1 MRAALAD
8 AIARAVGQPGVDPL
22 LVPSK
27 QPGVDWQANFAMK
40 LAKAVGEPPRAV
52 AEQVVAEL
60 GDAGGLLAAVEVAG
74 PGFLNLSFAP
84 GALAE
89 WATFA
94 LADPRLG
101 VPVAA
106 EPQTVVV
113 DYSAPNVAKEMH
125 VGHLRSTVIGD
136 ALVRT
141 LEFEGHTVIRAN
153 HLGDWGTQFGMLT
166 QHMLDRGVEHLRDF
180 AALGELYRDAKQRFD
195 SDEDFKDAA
204 RRRVVALQ
212 AGDPH
217 TLALWQDLVDVSL
230 AHINAIYAQ
239 LDVTLGDEHVV
250 GESFYNP
257 RLVQTVA
264 DLLEAGVAVES
275 QGAVVVAS
283 QRFTDQD
290 GNPGVLMVRKSDGG
304 YGYGTTDLATIRYR
318 AQELKADRLVYVTDA
333 RQAQHFAMVFDT
345 ATAAGWIDGTV
356 PEHVPFGAMLGDDG
370 KPFKTRAGGTVP
382 LSELLDSALERA
394 RAIVDERN
402 PDLPDTERSAIATAV
417 GIGAVKYADL
427 STSRQRDLIFSF
439 DRMLAL
445 DGNTAPYM
453 LYACVRAASIAE
465 RTDEHSTTV
474 SVLEDAVERSLV
486 LKLAEYG
493 DVLELVTDTL
503 EPHRLCTYLYELAGL
518 YTRFYEACPVLKAD
532 TPEQRASRLALCD
545 LTAATL
551 KSGLGLLGI
560 TVPTRM

>member
-1 MRAALAD
+1 MAA
-8 AIARAVGQPGVDPL
+8 AIERAVGQPDVDPL
-22 LVPSK
+22 LVPSR

-40 LAKAVGEPPRAV
+40 LAKVVGEPPRAIAEKV
-52 AEQVVAEL
+52 AAEL
-60 GDAGGLLAAVEVAG
+60 GDAGGLLTSVQVAG
-74 PGFLNLSFAP
+74 PGFLNLAFAP
-84 GALAE
+84 AALAR

-94 LADPRLG
+94 LGDERLG
-101 VPVAA
+101 VPLA
-106 EPQTVVV
+106 EHPQTVYV

-136 ALVRT
+136 ALVRA

-166 QHMLDRGVEHLRDF
+166 QHMLDTGVEHLRDF
-180 AALGELYRDAKQRFD
+180 AALGELYRQAKARFD
-195 SDEDFKDAA
+195 EDAEFKEAA

-212 AGDPH
+212 AGDEQ

-239 LDVTLGDEHVV
+239 LDVTLTDEHLMA
-250 GESFYNP
+250 ESFYNP
-257 RLVQTVA
+257 LLPGTVE
-264 DLLEAGVAVES
+264 DLLNAGVATES
-275 QGAVVVAS
+275 EGAVVVAS
-283 QRFTDQD
+283 ERFTDQD
-290 GNPGVLMVRKSDGG
+290 GRPSVLMVRKSDGG
-304 YGYGTTDLATIRYR
+304 YGYGTTDLATIRHS
-318 AQELKADRLVYVTDA
+318 AQELKADRMIYVTDA
-333 RQAQHFAMVFDT
+333 RQAQHFAMVFDAAST
-345 ATAAGWIDGTV
+345 AGWINGV
-356 PEHVPFGAMLGDDG
+356 RPEHVPFGAMLGDDG

-382 LSELLDSALERA
+382 LTDLLDSAVQRA
-394 RAIVDERN
+394 RAIVDERDA
-402 PDLPDTERSAIATAV
+402 DLPEDERAAIARAV

-465 RTDEHSTTV
+465 RADEHST
-474 SVLEDAVERSLV
+474 AVTALDEPIERTLV
-486 LKLAEYG
+486 LKLADFG
-493 DVLELVTDTL
+493 DVLELMTETL

-532 TPEQRASRLALCD
+532 TPERRASRLALCD

-551 KSGLGLLGI
+551 ERGLGLLGI
-560 TVPTRM
+560 TVPARM